1 MFVGRTGPGPSL
13 PLQYRIATL
22 SAFSSGVARVIFTTL
37 LLLTVAFERATS
49 AAATIEITLHLHSD
63 HRRHEARI
71 RDAAGEAINQYV
83 EWFGPAPFESLTIET
98 APPGVLAP
106 PDSAGRIALRPH
118 WLQPERS
125 LLLEAEIAR
134 ATARQWWGAAIT
146 MPEQSLADG
155 IAEYAQSRTV
165 ERIYDRR
172 HQRLAYSTYE
182 TRYFG
187 GLVPWAI
194 RALRLDRRTAGIG
207 RSEYRHYA
215 GVDVRG
221 ATPELRAAR
230 AAKIAAGLLTLERYI
245 GWPALQR
252 GLSLAVERYRGRSM
266 SADDFARTISDAADR
281 DLSWFF
287 DPLLK
292 STAAWDYAVT
302 SIATEARPGT
312 NCGKESCVR
321 STVIVQRLGDAMFT
335 GTAHPPSGD
344 FESGRAIEIDVEF
357 ADGQKAQERWDGR
370 AASKTLT
377 FDGPSPVT
385 RASIDPRDVLAMD
398 LYRQNNTSSVAIVDT
413 TTPASWSVRWT
424 IWLQDLLLTHAML
437 Y

>member
-1 MFVGRTGPGPSL
+1 
-13 PLQYRIATL
+13 
-22 SAFSSGVARVIFTTL
+22 
-37 LLLTVAFERATS
+37 
-49 AAATIEITLHLHSD
+49 
-63 HRRHEARI
+63 
-71 RDAAGEAINQYV
+71 
-83 EWFGPAPFESLTIET
+83 LTIET
-98 APPGVLAP
+98 APRGVLAP
-106 PDSAGRIALRPH
+106 ANRAGRISLRPH

-134 ATARQWWGAAIT
+134 AIARQWWGGAIT

-155 IAEYAQSRTV
+155 IAEYAQSRTL

-207 RSEYRHYA
+207 RAEYRRHA
-215 GVDVRG
+215 DVDVGG
-221 ATPELRAAR
+221 AAPELRSAR
-230 AAKIAAGLLTLERYI
+230 AAKIAAGVLTLERYI

-252 GLSLAVERYRGRSM
+252 GLSLAVERYRSRSM
-266 SADDFARTISDAADR
+266 SADDFARTIGDAADR

-287 DPLLK
+287 DPLIK
-292 STAAWDYAVT
+292 STATWDYAVT
-302 SIATEARPGT
+302 SIATERRPGT
-312 NCGKESCVR
+312 NCGDGSCVR
-321 STVIVQRLGDAMFT
+321 STVIIQRLGDAMFT
-335 GTAHPPSGD
+335 GTSHPPAGR
-344 FESGRAIEIDVEF
+344 FESGRALEIDVEF

-377 FDGPSPVT
+377 FDGPSAVV
-385 RASIDPRDVLAMD
+385 RASIDPREVLAMD
-398 LYRQNNTSSVAIVDT
+398 LYRQNNTRSVAVVDT
-413 TTPASWSVRWT
+413 TTPASWSVRWA
-424 IWLQDLLLTHAML
+424 IWLQDLLLTHALL

>member
-1 MFVGRTGPGPSL
+1 MSVGRTGSGPSL

-22 SAFSSGVARVIFTTL
+22 SAFSSGVARAIFTTL

-49 AAATIEITLHLHSD
+49 AAAIEVTLQLHPD

-71 RDAAGEAINQYV
+71 RDAAGEAINLYV
-83 EWFGPAPFESLTIET
+83 EWFGPAPFESLTVET
-98 APPGVLAP
+98 APPGVLASA
-106 PDSAGRIALRPH
+106 DRAGRIALRPH

-125 LLLEAEIAR
+125 LLLEAEIGR
-134 ATARQWWGAAIT
+134 AIARQWWGTAIT
-146 MPEQSLADG
+146 MPEQSLPDG

-165 ERIYDRR
+165 EWIYDRR

-194 RALRLDRRTAGIG
+194 RALRLDRRTAGIA
-207 RSEYRHYA
+207 RSEYRHHA
-215 GVDVRG
+215 DVDVRG
-221 ATPELRAAR
+221 TAPELRSAR
-230 AAKIAAGLLTLERYI
+230 AARIAAGLLTLERYV

-266 SADDFARTISDAADR
+266 SADDFARTIGDAADR

-287 DPLLK
+287 DPLFK
-292 STAAWDYAVT
+292 STATWDYAVT

-312 NCGKESCVR
+312 NCGNGSCVR
-321 STVIVQRLGDAMFT
+321 STVIIQRLGDAMFT

-344 FESGRAIEIDVEF
+344 FESGRALEIDVEF
-357 ADGQKAQERWDGR
+357 ADGQRAQERWDGR

-377 FDGPSPVT
+377 FDGPSAVV
-385 RASIDPRDVLAMD
+385 RASIDPREVLAMD
-398 LYRQNNTSSVAIVDT
+398 LYRQNNTRSVAIVDT

-424 IWLQDLLLTHAML
+424 IWLQDLLLTHALL

>member
-1 MFVGRTGPGPSL
+1 MSVGRTGSGPSL

-22 SAFSSGVARVIFTTL
+22 SAFSSGVARAIFPTL
-37 LLLTVAFERATS
+37 LLLTVGFERATS
-49 AAATIEITLHLHSD
+49 ASTIEIFLQLHPD
-63 HRRHEARI
+63 HRRHEPRI
-71 RDAAGEAINQYV
+71 RDAAGEAIAQYV
-83 EWFGPAPFESLTIET
+83 EWFGPAPFESLNIET
-98 APPGVLAP
+98 APPRTLVP
-106 PDSAGRIALRPH
+106 PAGEGRISLRPH

-134 ATARQWWGAAIT
+134 AIARQWWGVAIT
-146 MPEQSLADG
+146 MPEQALADG
-155 IAEYAQSRTV
+155 VAEYAQSRTL

-194 RALRLDRRTAGIG
+194 RALRVDRRTAGIG
-207 RSEYRHYA
+207 RAEYRRHA
-215 GVDVRG
+215 DVDVRG
-221 ATPELRAAR
+221 AEPELRSAR

-252 GLSLAVERYRGRSM
+252 GFSLAVERYRGRSM
-266 SADDFARTISDAADR
+266 STEDFARTIGDAAER

-287 DPLLK
+287 DPLFK
-292 STAAWDYAVT
+292 STATWDYAVT
-302 SIATEARPGT
+302 SIATEARPGS
-312 NCGKESCVR
+312 NCGSGSCVR
-321 STVIVQRLGDAMFT
+321 STVTIQRLGEAMFT
-335 GTAHPPSGD
+335 GTSHPPSGD
-344 FESGRAIEIDVEF
+344 FESGRALEIDVEF
-357 ADGQKAQERWDGR
+357 ADGQKSQERWDGR

-377 FDGPSPVT
+377 FDAPSPVV
-385 RASIDPRDVLAMD
+385 RASIDPRDVVAMD
-398 LYRQNNTSSVAIVDT
+398 LYRQNNTRSVAIVDT

-424 IWLQDLLLTHAML
+424 IWLQDLLLTHALL

>member
-1 MFVGRTGPGPSL
+1 M
-13 PLQYRIATL
+13 
-22 SAFSSGVARVIFTTL
+22 ARVIFTTL
-37 LLLTVAFERATS
+37 LLLTVVFERATS
-49 AAATIEITLHLHSD
+49 AAATIEITLQLHPD

-71 RDAAGEAINQYV
+71 RDAAGEAIHQYV

-98 APPGVLAP
+98 APLSVPAP
-106 PDSAGRIALRPH
+106 ADRAGSISLRPH

-134 ATARQWWGAAIT
+134 AIARQWWGGAIT
-146 MPEQSLADG
+146 MPDSVAG
-155 IAEYAQSRTV
+155 GVAEYAQSRTL

-207 RSEYRHYA
+207 RAEYRRHA
-215 GVDVRG
+215 DVDVAG
-221 ATPELRAAR
+221 AAPELGPAR
-230 AAKIAAGLLTLERYI
+230 TAKIAAGLLTLERYI

-266 SADDFARTISDAADR
+266 SADDFARTIGDAADR

-287 DPLLK
+287 DPLMK
-292 STAAWDYAVT
+292 STAKWDYAVT
-302 SIATEARPGT
+302 SIATETRSGT
-312 NCGKESCVR
+312 NCGDGSCVR
-321 STVIVQRLGDAMFT
+321 SAVIIQRLGEATFT
-335 GTAHPPSGD
+335 GTSHAPAGE
-344 FESGRAIEIDVEF
+344 FESGRALEIDVEF

-377 FDGPSPVT
+377 FDGPSPVV
-385 RASIDPRDVLAMD
+385 RASIDPREVLAMD
-398 LYRQNNTSSVAIVDT
+398 LYRQNNTRAVAVVDT
-413 TTPASWSVRWT
+413 ITPVSWSVRWT
-424 IWLQDLLLTHAML
+424 IWLQDLLLTHALL

>member
-1 MFVGRTGPGPSL
+1 MFVGRTGSGPSL

-22 SAFSSGVARVIFTTL
+22 SAFSSGVARAICTTL
-37 LLLTVAFERATS
+37 LLLTVAFDRATFG
-49 AAATIEITLHLHSD
+49 AAIEINLQLHPD

-83 EWFGPAPFESLTIET
+83 EWFGPAPFESLTVET
-98 APPGVLAP
+98 APPGAP
-106 PDSAGRIALRPH
+106 PSADRAGSIALRPH
-118 WLQPERS
+118 WLQPDRS

-134 ATARQWWGAAIT
+134 ATARQWWGGAVT
-146 MPEQSLADG
+146 MADQSLADG

-172 HQRLAYSTYE
+172 HQRMSYSTYE

-194 RALRLDRRTAGIG
+194 RALRLDRRTAGVG
-207 RSEYRHYA
+207 RSGYRHHA
-215 GVDVRG
+215 DVDLRG
-221 ATPELRAAR
+221 TAPELKAAR

-266 SADDFARTISDAADR
+266 SADDFARTIGDAADR

-287 DPLLK
+287 NPLFK
-292 STAAWDYAVT
+292 STATWDYAVT
-302 SIATEARPGT
+302 SISTEARPAS
-312 NCGKESCVR
+312 NCGEASCVR
-321 STVIVQRLGDAMFT
+321 STVVIERLGDAMFT
-335 GTAHPPSGD
+335 GTVHQPSGD
-344 FESGRAIEIDVEF
+344 FESGRAVEIDVEF

-385 RASIDPRDVLAMD
+385 RAAIDPREVLAMD
-398 LYRQNNTSSVAIVDT
+398 LYRQNNTRSVAIVDT

-424 IWLQDLLLTHAML
+424 IWLQDLLLTHALL

>member
-1 MFVGRTGPGPSL
+1 M
-13 PLQYRIATL
+13 
-22 SAFSSGVARVIFTTL
+22 SAFSSGGARAIFTTL
-37 LLLTVAFERATS
+37 LLLTVAFES
-49 AAATIEITLHLHSD
+49 APSGAATIEITLQLHPD

-71 RDAAGEAINQYV
+71 RDAAGEAIGQYV
-83 EWFGPAPFESLTIET
+83 EWFGPAPFESLIVET

-106 PDSAGRIALRPH
+106 ADRAGRIALRLH

-125 LLLEAEIAR
+125 LLLEAKIAR
-134 ATARQWWGAAIT
+134 ATARQWWGGAIT
-146 MPEQSLADG
+146 MPDQALADG
-155 IAEYAQSRTV
+155 IAEYAQSRIV

-207 RSEYRHYA
+207 RAEYRRHSD
-215 GVDVRG
+215 VDVG
-221 ATPELRAAR
+221 GIAPELRAAR
-230 AAKIAAGLLTLERYI
+230 AAKVAAGLLTLERYV

-252 GLSLAVERYRGRSM
+252 GLSLAIERYRGRSM
-266 SADDFARTISDAADR
+266 SADEFARTISDAAER

-287 DPLLK
+287 DPLFK
-292 STAAWDYAVT
+292 STATWDYAVT
-302 SIATEARPGT
+302 SIATEARPGS
-312 NCGKESCVR
+312 NCGNASCIR
-321 STVIVQRLGDAMFT
+321 STIVIERLGDAMFT

-357 ADGQKAQERWDGR
+357 ADGQMAQVRWDGR

-385 RASIDPRDVLAMD
+385 RASIDPREVLAMD
-398 LYRQNNTSSVAIVDT
+398 LYRQNNTRSVAVADT
-413 TTPASWSVRWT
+413 TTRASWSVRWT
-424 IWLQDLLLTHAML
+424 IWLQDLLLTHAL
-437 Y
+437 FY